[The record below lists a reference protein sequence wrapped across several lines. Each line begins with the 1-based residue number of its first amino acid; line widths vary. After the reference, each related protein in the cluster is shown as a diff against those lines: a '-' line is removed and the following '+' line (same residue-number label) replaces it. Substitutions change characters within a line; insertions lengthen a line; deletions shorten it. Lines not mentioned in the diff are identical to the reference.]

1 MPLEILAQPLLVRH
15 LDFTHESHFQPVA
28 ARLEQL
34 AVPPGQM
41 LGEHVKAIFV
51 EVPVSLDTEEDEG
64 PEFTTLRPLSLNA
77 NYDLIRLA
85 SQVAHLRSFSMKNAC
100 RPSFFALLCI
110 IPSSN
115 SIQHLTLT
123 LDTSRMPGESLDSV
137 PHNLNRLQNLRSLKL
152 VCYENWPTPST
163 SGLSLPKLQDFIWES
178 DCENEGAS
186 VLYLDRCDM
195 RNLGSLRIMVWCDQS
210 VLPEGLLSI
219 RRFVANL
226 LQLRRLALGITNAN
240 ALLPLLPSS
249 VTELDYVHTI
259 CDRDRVALLPPSV
272 HTLRHSATPSN
283 VRDSLWNVLGHLAN
297 EHTYLRTISICI
309 WDAGDVLPFFWTEG
323 LEAMKNPDD
332 QTLDLATFTGRLLTH
347 ASTLSRKGI
356 KILDERGHTASMHVF
371 NA

>member
-34 AVPPGQM
+34 AVLPGQM

-51 EVPVSLDTEEDEG
+51 KVPVSLDTEEDEG

-77 NYDLIRLA
+77 NYNLIRLA

-226 LQLRRLALGITNAN
+226 LQLRRLASCPGTFI
-240 ALLPLLPSS
+240 
-249 VTELDYVHTI
+249 
-259 CDRDRVALLPPSV
+259 
-272 HTLRHSATPSN
+272 
-283 VRDSLWNVLGHLAN
+283 
-297 EHTYLRTISICI
+297 
-309 WDAGDVLPFFWTEG
+309 
-323 LEAMKNPDD
+323 
-332 QTLDLATFTGRLLTH
+332 LDLRLIVVNVGLCPAASRSPSRVVLWLGRRSSNTYER
-347 ASTLSRKGI
+347 AISRR
-356 KILDERGHTASMHVF
+356 ERGTGYQRTPADEEQWWRTQ
-371 NA
+371 A